1 MKENVVAEKFIS
13 TLKNKTYRYMTS
25 VSKNI
30 YIHQLDDIVNE
41 SNNTCY
47 RNIKTKPVDMTSNM
61 YINLG
66 IKNDKDPLMIVLR
79 WCFYTCK

>member
-66 IKNDKDPLMIVLR
+66 IKMI
-79 WCFYTCK
+79 KIH